1 VGRNRR
7 QGVTVNRAVSY
18 FFKGL
23 EGLLVLL
30 LAAMVFMVF
39 GNVVLR
45 YLFDTGI
52 DVSEELS
59 RYFFVWL
66 TFIGAVV
73 VGRQNAH
80 LGVETLVS
88 RLGDRGRKI
97 CMVLSDLFVIG
108 CCVVF
113 FWGTWQQAE
122 INATN
127 YAPITEISMLW
138 VYGVGFFASIGLGLM
153 AALRI
158 LRVVSGRLSDQ
169 ELRAFAGDYSDD
181 KANDLRGHLE

>member
-1 VGRNRR
+1 MSRIG
-7 QGVTVNRAVSY
+7 TF

-23 EGLLVLL
+23 EGLMVLL
-30 LAAMVFMVF
+30 LAAMVVMVF

-59 RYFFVWL
+59 RFFFVWL
-66 TFIGAVV
+66 TFVGAVV
-73 VGRQNAH
+73 VGRENAH

-88 RLGDRGRKI
+88 KLGDNGRKV
-97 CMVLSDLFVIG
+97 CMVLSDLFVIL
-108 CCVVF
+108 CCVIF

-122 INATN
+122 INASN

-138 VYGVGFFASIGLGLM
+138 VYGIGYFTSLGLGLM
-153 AALRI
+153 AV
-158 LRVVSGRLSDQ
+158 LRVMRVLTGRISER
-169 ELRAFAGDYSDD
+169 ELKTFAGDYSDD
-181 KANDLRGHLE
+181 EAHALRERLE

>member
-1 VGRNRR
+1 
-7 QGVTVNRAVSY
+7 VSRIISF

-30 LAAMVFMVF
+30 LAAMVVMVF

-59 RYFFVWL
+59 RFLFVWL

-73 VGRQNAH
+73 VGRENAH
-80 LGVETLVS
+80 LGVETLVA
-88 RLGDRGRKI
+88 RLGDNGRKV
-97 CMVLSDLFVIG
+97 CMVLSDLFIIG
-108 CCVVF
+108 CCAVF

-138 VYGVGFFASIGLGLM
+138 IYGVGFFTSIGLGLM
-153 AALRI
+153 AFLRI
-158 LRVVSGRLSDQ
+158 LRVVTGRVSEH
-169 ELRAFAGDYSDD
+169 ELKAFAGDYTGDEAHAL
-181 KANDLRGHLE
+181 KERLE

>member
-1 VGRNRR
+1 
-7 QGVTVNRAVSY
+7 VSRIADL
-18 FFKGL
+18 FFKAL
-23 EGLLVLL
+23 EALLVLL
-30 LAAMVFMVF
+30 LASMVVMVF
-39 GNVVLR
+39 GNVLLR

-73 VGRQNAH
+73 VGRENAH
-80 LGVETLVS
+80 LGVETLVA
-88 RLGDRGRKI
+88 RLGDRGRKL
-97 CMVLSDLFVIG
+97 CMILSDLFIIV
-108 CCVVF
+108 CCAVF

-138 VYGVGFFASIGLGLM
+138 VYGVGFFTSIGLGIL
-153 AALRI
+153 ALLRI
-158 LRVVSGRLSDQ
+158 LRVLTGTISEHEVK
-169 ELRAFAGDYSDD
+169 AFAGDYSDD
-181 KANDLRGHLE
+181 AAHALRERLE

>member
-1 VGRNRR
+1 MNRL
-7 QGVTVNRAVSY
+7 NAI

-30 LAAMVFMVF
+30 LAAMVVMVF

-73 VGRQNAH
+73 VGRENAH

-88 RLGDRGRKI
+88 RLGDKGRKL
-97 CMVLSDLFVIG
+97 CMVLSDLFIIG

-138 VYGVGFFASIGLGLM
+138 IYGVGFFASLGLGLM

-158 LRVVSGRLSDQ
+158 LRVVSGRVSEQ
-169 ELRAFAGDYSDD
+169 ELKAFAGDYSDD
-181 KANDLRGHLE
+181 QAHALRERLE

>member
-1 VGRNRR
+1 MERMIDLYCVFLK
-7 QGVTVNRAVSY
+7 GVIALCLAVMV
-18 FFKGL
+18 
-23 EGLLVLL
+23 VL
-30 LAAMVFMVF
+30 VF

-80 LGVETLVS
+80 LGVETLVG
-88 RLGDRGRKI
+88 RLGDRGRKV

-108 CCVVF
+108 CCAVF

-158 LRVVSGRLSDQ
+158 LRVLTGRLSDQ

-181 KANDLRGHLE
+181 EANDLRGHLE

>member
-1 VGRNRR
+1 M
-7 QGVTVNRAVSY
+7 
-18 FFKGL
+18 
-23 EGLLVLL
+23 VLL
-30 LAAMVFMVF
+30 LAGMVVMVF

-59 RYFFVWL
+59 RFFFVWL

-73 VGRQNAH
+73 VGRENAH
-80 LGVETLVS
+80 LGVETLVAK
-88 RLGDRGRKI
+88 LGDKGRKV
-97 CMVLSDLFVIG
+97 CMVLADIFVII
-108 CCVVF
+108 CCAVF
-113 FWGTWQQAE
+113 FWGTWLQAE

-138 VYGVGFFASIGLGLM
+138 IYGIGYFTSIGLGLM
-153 AALRI
+153 AAFRI
-158 LRVVSGRLSDQ
+158 LRVLTGRISEH

-181 KANDLRGHLE
+181 EAHALRERLE

>member
-1 VGRNRR
+1 MSRII
-7 QGVTVNRAVSY
+7 S
-18 FFKGL
+18 FFFRGL

-30 LAAMVFMVF
+30 LAAMVVMVF

-59 RYFFVWL
+59 RFFFVWL

-73 VGRQNAH
+73 VGRENAH
-80 LGVETLVS
+80 LGVETLVA
-88 RLGDRGRKI
+88 RLGDTGRKV
-97 CMVLSDLFVIG
+97 CMVLSDLFIIG
-108 CCVVF
+108 CCAVF

-138 VYGVGFFASIGLGLM
+138 VYGVGFFTSIGLGLM

-158 LRVVSGRLSDQ
+158 LRVVSGRISER
-169 ELRAFAGDYSDD
+169 ELNAFAGDYSDD
-181 KANDLRGHLE
+181 EAHALRERLE

>member
-1 VGRNRR
+1 MSRLG
-7 QGVTVNRAVSY
+7 TF

-23 EGLLVLL
+23 EGVMVLL
-30 LAAMVFMVF
+30 LAGMVVMVF

-59 RYFFVWL
+59 RFFFVWL

-73 VGRQNAH
+73 VGRENAH
-80 LGVETLVS
+80 LGVETLVG
-88 RLGDRGRKI
+88 RLGEGGRKV
-97 CMVLSDLFVIG
+97 CMVLSDIFVIL
-108 CCVVF
+108 CCAVF
-113 FWGTWQQAE
+113 FWGTWLQAE

-138 VYGVGFFASIGLGLM
+138 VYGVGYFTSLGLGLM
-153 AALRI
+153 ALLRI
-158 LRVVSGRLSDQ
+158 LRVLTGRISER

-181 KANDLRGHLE
+181 EAHALRERLE

>member
-1 VGRNRR
+1 V
-7 QGVTVNRAVSY
+7 AVSRIISF
-18 FFKGL
+18 FFKAL

-30 LAAMVFMVF
+30 LAAMVVMVF

-73 VGRQNAH
+73 VGRENAH
-80 LGVETLVS
+80 LGVETLVA
-88 RLGDRGRKI
+88 RLGEKGRKV
-97 CMVLSDLFVIG
+97 CMVLSDLFIIG

-138 VYGVGFFASIGLGLM
+138 VYGVGYFTSIGLGLM

-158 LRVVSGRLSDQ
+158 LRVVSGRISER
-169 ELRAFAGDYSDD
+169 ELRSFAGDYSDD
-181 KANDLRGHLE
+181 EAHALRERLE

>member
-1 VGRNRR
+1 MK
-7 QGVTVNRAVSY
+7 QAIDRAFAVV
-18 FFKGL
+18 
-23 EGLLVLL
+23 EALLALAM
-30 LAAMVFMVF
+30 AAMVVMVF

-59 RYFFVWL
+59 RFFFVWL

-73 VGRQNAH
+73 VGRENAH
-80 LGVETLVS
+80 LGVETLVA
-88 RLGDRGRKI
+88 RLGNKGRI
-97 CMVLSDLFVIG
+97 VCMVLSDLFVIG

-158 LRVVSGRLSDQ
+158 LRVLTGSLSDQ

-181 KANDLRGHLE
+181 EANDLRGHLE

>member
-1 VGRNRR
+1 MDRLTRL
-7 QGVTVNRAVSY
+7 
-18 FFKGL
+18 FFRGL
-23 EGLLVLL
+23 EALLVLL
-30 LAAMVFMVF
+30 LVAMVIMVF
-39 GNVVLR
+39 GNVLLR

-73 VGRQNAH
+73 VGRENAH
-80 LGVETLVS
+80 LGVETLVA
-88 RLGDRGRKI
+88 RLGDNGRKL
-97 CMVLSDLFVIG
+97 CMVLSDLFIIG
-108 CCVVF
+108 CCAVF

-138 VYGVGFFASIGLGLM
+138 VYGVGFFASLGLGIM

-158 LRVVSGRLSDQ
+158 LRVVTGRVSEH
-169 ELRAFAGDYSDD
+169 ELKAFAGEYGDD
-181 KANDLRGHLE
+181 EAHALRERLE

>member
-1 VGRNRR
+1 
-7 QGVTVNRAVSY
+7 VTVQRAISF

-30 LAAMVFMVF
+30 LAAMVVMVF

-88 RLGDRGRKI
+88 RLGDRGRKV

-108 CCVVF
+108 CCAVF

-138 VYGVGFFASIGLGLM
+138 VYGVGYFASIGLGLI

-158 LRVVSGRLSDQ
+158 LRVISGRLSEQ
-169 ELRAFAGDYSDD
+169 ELRAFAGDFSDD
-181 KANDLRGHLE
+181 EAHTLRGHLE

>member
-1 VGRNRR
+1 
-7 QGVTVNRAVSY
+7 
-18 FFKGL
+18 
-23 EGLLVLL
+23 
-30 LAAMVFMVF
+30 MVVMVF
-39 GNVVLR
+39 GNVLLR

-73 VGRQNAH
+73 VGRENAH
-80 LGVETLVS
+80 LGVETLVA
-88 RLGDRGRKI
+88 RLGDRGRKL
-97 CMVLSDLFVIG
+97 CMILSDLLIIV
-108 CCVVF
+108 CCAVF

-138 VYGVGFFASIGLGLM
+138 IYGVGFFTSIGLGIL
-153 AALRI
+153 ALLRI
-158 LRVVSGRLSDQ
+158 LRVLTGTISEH
-169 ELRAFAGDYSDD
+169 ELKAFAGDYSDD
-181 KANDLRGHLE
+181 AAHALRERLE

>member
-1 VGRNRR
+1 
-7 QGVTVNRAVSY
+7 VNRLIAF

-30 LAAMVFMVF
+30 LVSMVIMVF

-73 VGRQNAH
+73 VGRENAH

-88 RLGDRGRKI
+88 RLGDNGRKL
-97 CMVLSDLFVIG
+97 CMILSDLFIIG
-108 CCVVF
+108 CCAVF

-138 VYGVGFFASIGLGLM
+138 IYGVGFFASLGLGLM
-153 AALRI
+153 AVLRI
-158 LRVVSGRLSDQ
+158 LRVVTGRVSEQ

-181 KANDLRGHLE
+181 QAHALRERLE

>member
-1 VGRNRR
+1 MSRVG
-7 QGVTVNRAVSY
+7 AF

-23 EGLLVLL
+23 EGLMVFL
-30 LAAMVFMVF
+30 LAGMVVMVF

-59 RYFFVWL
+59 RFFFVWL

-73 VGRQNAH
+73 VGRENAH

-88 RLGDRGRKI
+88 KLGDSGRKV
-97 CMVLSDLFVIG
+97 CMILSDMFVII
-108 CCVVF
+108 CCAIF
-113 FWGTWQQAE
+113 FWGTWLQAE

-138 VYGVGFFASIGLGLM
+138 VYGIGYFTSIGLGLM
-153 AALRI
+153 AAFRI
-158 LRVVSGRLSDQ
+158 LRVVTGRISEH
-169 ELRAFAGDYSDD
+169 ELRSFAGDYSDD
-181 KANDLRGHLE
+181 EAHALKERLE

>member
-1 VGRNRR
+1 
-7 QGVTVNRAVSY
+7 VNRVGAF

-23 EGLLVLL
+23 EGLMVFL
-30 LAAMVFMVF
+30 LAGMVVMVF

-59 RYFFVWL
+59 RFFFVWL

-73 VGRQNAH
+73 VGRENAH
-80 LGVETLVS
+80 LGVETLVA
-88 RLGDRGRKI
+88 RLGDKGRKI
-97 CMVLSDLFVIG
+97 CMVLADIFVII
-108 CCVVF
+108 CCAVF
-113 FWGTWQQAE
+113 FWGTWLQAE

-138 VYGVGFFASIGLGLM
+138 VYGIGYFTSIGLGLM
-153 AALRI
+153 AAFRI
-158 LRVVSGRLSDQ
+158 LRVVTGRISEH
-169 ELRAFAGDYSDD
+169 ELRSFAGDYSDD
-181 KANDLRGHLE
+181 EAHALKERLE

>member
-1 VGRNRR
+1 MSRI
-7 QGVTVNRAVSY
+7 ADL
-18 FFKGL
+18 FFKAL
-23 EGLLVLL
+23 EALLVLL
-30 LAAMVFMVF
+30 LASMVVMVF
-39 GNVVLR
+39 GNVLLR

-73 VGRQNAH
+73 VGRENAH
-80 LGVETLVS
+80 LGVETLVA
-88 RLGDRGRKI
+88 RLGDRGRKL
-97 CMVLSDLFVIG
+97 CMILSDLFIIV
-108 CCVVF
+108 CCAVF

-138 VYGVGFFASIGLGLM
+138 VYGVGFFTSIGLGIL
-153 AALRI
+153 ALLRI
-158 LRVVSGRLSDQ
+158 LRVLTGTISEHEVK
-169 ELRAFAGDYSDD
+169 AFAGDYSDD
-181 KANDLRGHLE
+181 AAHALRERLE

>member
-1 VGRNRR
+1 MNRVG
-7 QGVTVNRAVSY
+7 AF

-23 EGLLVLL
+23 EGIMVLL
-30 LAAMVFMVF
+30 LAGMVVMVF

-59 RYFFVWL
+59 RFFFVWL

-73 VGRQNAH
+73 VGRENAH

-88 RLGDRGRKI
+88 KLGDAGRKV
-97 CMVLSDLFVIG
+97 CMILSDVFVIV
-108 CCVVF
+108 CCAVF
-113 FWGTWQQAE
+113 FWGTWLQAE

-138 VYGVGFFASIGLGLM
+138 IYGVGYFTSLGLGLM
-153 AALRI
+153 AAFRI
-158 LRVVSGRLSDQ
+158 LRVLTGRITEH

-181 KANDLRGHLE
+181 EAHALRERLE

>member
-1 VGRNRR
+1 MNRVG
-7 QGVTVNRAVSY
+7 AF

-23 EGLLVLL
+23 EGLMVLM
-30 LAAMVFMVF
+30 LAGMVVMVF

-52 DVSEELS
+52 DISEELS

-73 VGRQNAH
+73 VGRENAH
-80 LGVETLVS
+80 LGVETLVAK
-88 RLGDRGRKI
+88 LGDSGRKV
-97 CMVLSDLFVIG
+97 CMVLSDLFVIV
-108 CCVVF
+108 CCAVF
-113 FWGTWQQAE
+113 FWGTWLQAE

-138 VYGVGFFASIGLGLM
+138 VYGVGFFTSIGLGLM
-153 AALRI
+153 AV
-158 LRVVSGRLSDQ
+158 LRVLRVLTGRISEH
-169 ELRAFAGDYSDD
+169 ELKAFAGDYGDD
-181 KANDLRGHLE
+181 EAHALKERLE

>member
-1 VGRNRR
+1 MV
-7 QGVTVNRAVSY
+7 
-18 FFKGL
+18 F
-23 EGLLVLL
+23 L
-30 LAAMVFMVF
+30 LAGMVVMVF

-59 RYFFVWL
+59 RFFFVWL

-73 VGRQNAH
+73 VGRENAH

-88 RLGDRGRKI
+88 KLGDSGRKV
-97 CMVLSDLFVIG
+97 CMILSDMFVII
-108 CCVVF
+108 CCAIF
-113 FWGTWQQAE
+113 FWGTWLQAE

-138 VYGVGFFASIGLGLM
+138 VYGIGYFTSVGLGLM
-153 AALRI
+153 AAFRI
-158 LRVVSGRLSDQ
+158 LRVLTGRISER
-169 ELRAFAGDYSDD
+169 ELRAFAGDFSDD
-181 KANDLRGHLE
+181 EAHALRERLE

>member
-1 VGRNRR
+1 
-7 QGVTVNRAVSY
+7 VSRLGTF

-23 EGLLVLL
+23 EGVMVLL
-30 LAAMVFMVF
+30 LAGMVVMVF

-59 RYFFVWL
+59 RFFFVWL

-73 VGRQNAH
+73 VGRENAH
-80 LGVETLVS
+80 LGVETLVG
-88 RLGDRGRKI
+88 RLGEGGRKV
-97 CMVLSDLFVIG
+97 CMVLSDIFVIL
-108 CCVVF
+108 CCAVF
-113 FWGTWQQAE
+113 FWGTWLQAE

-138 VYGVGFFASIGLGLM
+138 VYGVGYFTSLGLGLM
-153 AALRI
+153 ALLRI
-158 LRVVSGRLSDQ
+158 LRVLTGRISER

-181 KANDLRGHLE
+181 EAHALRERLE

>member
-1 VGRNRR
+1 
-7 QGVTVNRAVSY
+7 VSRIVDL
-18 FFKGL
+18 FFKAL
-23 EGLLVLL
+23 EALLVLL
-30 LAAMVFMVF
+30 LASMVVMVF
-39 GNVVLR
+39 GNVLLR

-73 VGRQNAH
+73 VGRENAH
-80 LGVETLVS
+80 LGVETLVA
-88 RLGDRGRKI
+88 RLGDRGRKL
-97 CMVLSDLFVIG
+97 CMILSDLFIIV
-108 CCVVF
+108 CCAVF

-138 VYGVGFFASIGLGLM
+138 IYGVGFFTSIGLGVL
-153 AALRI
+153 ALLRI
-158 LRVVSGRLSDQ
+158 LRVLTGTIS
-169 ELRAFAGDYSDD
+169 EHEIKAFAGDYSDD
-181 KANDLRGHLE
+181 AAHALRERLE

>member
-1 VGRNRR
+1 MNRVG
-7 QGVTVNRAVSY
+7 AF

-23 EGLLVLL
+23 EGLMVLL
-30 LAAMVFMVF
+30 LAAMVVMVF

-52 DVSEELS
+52 DISEELS
-59 RYFFVWL
+59 RFCFVWL

-73 VGRQNAH
+73 VGRENAH
-80 LGVETLVS
+80 LGVETLVAK
-88 RLGDRGRKI
+88 LGDNGRKV
-97 CMVLSDLFVIG
+97 CMVLSDIFVII
-108 CCVVF
+108 CCAVF
-113 FWGTWQQAE
+113 FWGTWLQAE

-138 VYGVGFFASIGLGLM
+138 VYGVGYFTSLGLGLM
-153 AALRI
+153 ALFRI
-158 LRVVSGRLSDQ
+158 LRVLTGRIGEH

-181 KANDLRGHLE
+181 EAHALRERLE

>member
-1 VGRNRR
+1 MSRII
-7 QGVTVNRAVSY
+7 S
-18 FFKGL
+18 FFFRGL
-23 EGLLVLL
+23 EGLIVLL
-30 LAAMVFMVF
+30 LAAMVVMVF

-73 VGRQNAH
+73 VGRENAH

-88 RLGDRGRKI
+88 RLGDVGRKV
-97 CMVLSDLFVIG
+97 CMVLSDLFIIG
-108 CCVVF
+108 CCAVF

-138 VYGVGFFASIGLGLM
+138 VYGVGFFTSIGLGLM
-153 AALRI
+153 ALLRI
-158 LRVVSGRLSDQ
+158 LRVVSGRISEQ
-169 ELRAFAGDYSDD
+169 EAQRPLPVTTATM
-181 KANDLRGHLE
+181 KPML

>member
-1 VGRNRR
+1 
-7 QGVTVNRAVSY
+7 VSRIGAF

-23 EGLLVLL
+23 EGLMVFL
-30 LAAMVFMVF
+30 LAGMVVMVF

-59 RYFFVWL
+59 RFFFVWL

-73 VGRQNAH
+73 VGRENAH

-88 RLGDRGRKI
+88 KLGDRGRKV
-97 CMVLSDLFVIG
+97 CMVLSDIFVII
-108 CCVVF
+108 CCAIF
-113 FWGTWQQAE
+113 FWGTWLQAE

-127 YAPITEISMLW
+127 FAPITEISMLW
-138 VYGVGFFASIGLGLM
+138 VYGIGYFTSVGLGLM
-153 AALRI
+153 AVFRI
-158 LRVVSGRLSDQ
+158 LRVLTGRISER

-181 KANDLRGHLE
+181 EAHALRERLE

>member
-1 VGRNRR
+1 VSRVG
-7 QGVTVNRAVSY
+7 AF

-23 EGLLVLL
+23 EGLMVFL
-30 LAAMVFMVF
+30 LAGMVVMVF

-59 RYFFVWL
+59 RFFFVWL

-73 VGRQNAH
+73 VGRENAH

-88 RLGDRGRKI
+88 KLGDSGRKV
-97 CMVLSDLFVIG
+97 CMILSDMFVII
-108 CCVVF
+108 CCAIF
-113 FWGTWQQAE
+113 FWGTWLQAE

-138 VYGVGFFASIGLGLM
+138 VYGIGYFTSVGLGLM
-153 AALRI
+153 AAFRI
-158 LRVVSGRLSDQ
+158 LRVLTGRISER
-169 ELRAFAGDYSDD
+169 ELRAFAGDFSDD
-181 KANDLRGHLE
+181 EAHALRERLE

>member
-1 VGRNRR
+1 
-7 QGVTVNRAVSY
+7 VNRVGAF

-23 EGLLVLL
+23 EGLMVLL
-30 LAAMVFMVF
+30 LVAMVVMVF

-52 DVSEELS
+52 DISEELS
-59 RYFFVWL
+59 RFFFVWL

-73 VGRQNAH
+73 VGRENAH
-80 LGVETLVS
+80 LGVETLVAK
-88 RLGDRGRKI
+88 LGDNGRKV
-97 CMVLSDLFVIG
+97 CMILADLFVII
-108 CCVVF
+108 CCAVF
-113 FWGTWQQAE
+113 FWGTWLQAE

-138 VYGVGFFASIGLGLM
+138 VYGVGYFTSLGLGLM
-153 AALRI
+153 ALFRI
-158 LRVVSGRLSDQ
+158 LRVLTGRISEH

-181 KANDLRGHLE
+181 EAHALRERLE